1 MGCVALLLFLIL
13 LSGDVET
20 NPGPLAPL
28 ARGPNLEK
36 VGRIDRLRV
45 TPLEDWTSGRINCL
59 NNGQTN
65 QQDRLMKKQ
74 LDDWKV
80 LTLQK

>member
-36 VGRIDRLRV
+36 VRRTERLTDRWRIGHLDAQTVSMIDRRINRID
-45 TPLEDWTSGRINCL
+45 
-59 NNGQTN
+59 
-65 QQDRLMKKQ
+65 
-74 LDDWKV
+74 
-80 LTLQK
+80 